1 MENRARYPPKMAG
14 FSARQNLPTLVA
26 LGILAEV
33 LVFPGTVKS
42 QNCGCG
48 PNLCCSQF
56 GYCGTGN
63 EYCGSGCK
71 EGPCTSTSSF
81 PQTYYC
87 LPFFGSIDVSVADF
101 VTDDF
106 FKGIHNQSST
116 TTNCPGKSFYTRAA
130 FLDAVSVFNQFATGS
145 VRDSKREIAAFLAN
159 VAHETGS
166 LCYIEEI
173 NGASQDYC
181 DESNTQ
187 YPCNLDKKYYGRGPL
202 QLTWNYNYG
211 AAGNSIGVDLLNSP
225 ETVAKDP
232 VISFKTALWFWMTN
246 VHQVLNQGFGATI
259 RAING
264 AIECN
269 GGNPAAV
276 QSRIQYYTQYCN
288 QLGVAPGDNLNCI

>member
-1 MENRARYPPKMAG
+1 MAAL
-14 FSARQNLPTLVA
+14 SLKKNILTL
-26 LGILAEV
+26 ILVVTLAGV
-33 LVFPGTVKS
+33 LFPSNV
-42 QNCGCG
+42 
-48 PNLCCSQF
+48 
-56 GYCGTGN
+56 
-63 EYCGSGCK
+63 
-71 EGPCTSTSSF
+71 EG
-81 PQTYYC
+81 QT
-87 LPFFGSIDVSVADF
+87 VADI

-106 FKGIHNQSST
+106 FNGILNQAT
-116 TTNCPGKSFYTRAA
+116 GDCPGKSFYTRAA
-130 FLDAVSVFNQFATGS
+130 FLSALSSYNQFGS
-145 VRDSKREIAAFLAN
+145 GSADESKREIAAFFAN

-181 DESNTQ
+181 DETNTQ
-187 YPCNLDKKYYGRGPL
+187 YPCNPDKKYYGRGPL

-211 AAGNSIGVDLLNSP
+211 AAGNSIGIDFTTRKTGNCDQFIATKRCLLNSP
-225 ETVAKDP
+225 ETVATDP

-269 GGNPAAV
+269 GGNSGAV

-288 QLGVAPGDNLNCI
+288 QLGVAPGDNLSC